1 MYNPKWLLVLAIV
14 FFVLLLLPVVS
25 LVIGIGLFPVIGKIT
40 LPLSYLISSPAL
52 AMLATSLELAVGS
65 ALMGVILAVIYCWF
79 VARTD
84 LPLKKM
90 FELLPLLALAIPLV
104 IKGFAWNFLLN
115 TRNGIINELS
125 RAFFG
130 HSAPIFNINTP
141 LGVTLVLGLGAVP
154 LSYLIIMPA
163 MKSIDTSFE
172 ESSRVAGHG
181 PLKTLYSVTLRL
193 LLPAIASAFL
203 LALIGGLANFDFPY
217 VLGQGR
223 IHTFATQI
231 YYWTNEFAIPSYG
244 NAGLIGIFFVF
255 VTSIG
260 VGIYIWVTRKSYRF
274 ATITGK
280 TSSRSFQKLGKWKAL
295 VFVIC
300 FGVIFFE
307 FILPFLTIFF
317 VSTTNV
323 NITGNI
329 LKFNWRPTVAYI
341 EAVKINGFFSSLGQT
356 IKMAVASALITTLLG
371 TLVAFATLRT
381 RSRVSR
387 LMEYV
392 TSVPLAIPPIV
403 YSIAIFWMFLIVPG
417 FNDLYGTIYPLVIAL
432 TFIRIPFSTRI
443 VSANLIQVSNELE
456 EASQV
461 SGARFS
467 KTFARISMPLVRN
480 GLVYSFVYVLVDS
493 LRELGGVV
501 ILVTPGAYAFTALL
515 LEYWSNSQLSTNVLA
530 AGSMVLILVVIA
542 FLVALE
548 VLQYVFDRN
557 KRRAQSAKAVVAPMP
572 AVNA

>member
-1 MYNPKWLLVLAIV
+1 M
-14 FFVLLLLPVVS
+14 S
-25 LVIGIGLFPVIGKIT
+25 LIIGISYFPVIGRLT
-40 LPLSYLISSPAL
+40 LTLDYFASSSAL
-52 AMLATSLELAVGS
+52 RLMATSLELAIGGS
-65 ALMGVILAVIYCWF
+65 LIGVMLAVVYCWF

-90 FELLPLLALAIPLV
+90 FELLPMLALALPLV

-115 TRNGIINELS
+115 PRNGIMNELS
-125 RAFFG
+125 RAFLG
-130 HSAPIFNINTP
+130 NYAPIFNINTP
-141 LGVTLVLGLGAVP
+141 LGVTFVLGLGAVP

-181 PLKTLYSVTLRL
+181 AFSTLFSVTLRL

-203 LALIGGLANFDFPY
+203 LALIGGLANFDYPY

-223 IHTFATQI
+223 VHTFATQI
-231 YYWTNEFAIPSYG
+231 YYWTNEFPLPSYG
-244 NAGLIGIFFVF
+244 NAGLIGVIFAFI
-255 VTSIG
+255 TSIG

-280 TSSRSFQKLGKWKAL
+280 TSNRSYQKLGRWKGL
-295 VFVIC
+295 VFIVC
-300 FGVIFFE
+300 LGVVFFE
-307 FILPFLTIFF
+307 FILPFLGIFL
-317 VSTTNV
+317 VSTTNIA
-323 NITGNI
+323 ITGNI
-329 LKFNWRPTVAYI
+329 LKFNWTPTIAYRQAI
-341 EAVKINGFFSSLGQT
+341 GIAGFYSSLTQT
-356 IKMAVASALITTLLG
+356 IKMGVISALITTLLG

-381 RSRVSR
+381 RSKTSR

-392 TSVPLAIPPIV
+392 TSVPLAVPPIV
-403 YSIAIFWMFLIVPG
+403 YSISIFWMFLIIPG
-417 FNDLYGTIYPLVIAL
+417 VNLIYGTIYPLVIAL

-443 VSANLIQVSNELE
+443 ISANLVQVSNELE

-480 GLVYSFVYVLVDS
+480 GLVYSFIYVLVDS
-493 LRELGGVV
+493 IRELGGVV

-515 LEYWSNSQLSTNVLA
+515 LEFWTAASFRSNVLA
-530 AGSMVLILVVIA
+530 AGSMILVLIVIS

-548 VLQYVFDRN
+548 VMQYVLDRN
-557 KRRAQSAKAVVAPMP
+557 KRRTRSSFDFVEPQAMASV
-572 AVNA
+572 